1 VFVCDRRGQV
11 LVAHLLVLRWHD
23 DAEKLIDK
31 PEWWMPLP
39 KRPQEREPAKAP
51 RRSRH

>member
-1 VFVCDRRGQV
+1 VF
-11 LVAHLLVLRWHD
+11 VAHLLGLRWYD
-23 DAEKLIDK
+23 DAEKLIDR

-39 KRPQEREPAKAP
+39 DGPQEREPATAP